1 MSLHCIVWCCK
12 VLYCWLRRAG
22 CISQDTYLLYGY
34 CGYCEYC
41 KCCGYFRYS
50 TERNHSPGW
59 TTKCCIIHSLLSCC
73 CVSFSVILW
82 IFIHFCPAAAALY
95 FLFRNR
101 SGRCGEANWGNL
113 TWTLGPGEGRED
125 HQHKYCLS
133 CLPCPFFY
141 FHVIVFCRLS
151 LYLYFCWSGYD
162 SSKCVKGK
170 KSPFVSVL

>member
-1 MSLHCIVWCCK
+1 MKSWQILWILWILWILQMLWIFSISNRKKPFTGLDNQMLHHSFTFVLLLRFLFPNIVDINWLLSWCC
-12 VLYCWLRRAG
+12 V
-22 CISQDTYLLYGY
+22 S
-34 CGYCEYC
+34 
-41 KCCGYFRYS
+41 F
-50 TERNHSPGW
+50 
-59 TTKCCIIHSLLSCC
+59 
-73 CVSFSVILW
+73 SFSVILW

-133 CLPCPFFY
+133 CLPCPFFD
-141 FHVIVFCRLS
+141 FHVVVFCLLSRLS

-162 SSKCVKGK
+162 SSKCVKGQ
-170 KSPFVSVL
+170 KSPFDSVL